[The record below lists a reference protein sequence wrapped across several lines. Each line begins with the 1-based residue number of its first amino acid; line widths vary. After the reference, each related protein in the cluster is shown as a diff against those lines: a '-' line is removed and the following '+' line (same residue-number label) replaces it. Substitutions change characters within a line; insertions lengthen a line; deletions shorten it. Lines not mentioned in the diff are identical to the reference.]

1 MKNLK
6 RAFKNK
12 KILVTGHT
20 GFKGS
25 WLCLWL
31 SYLGANVI
39 GVSNNIPTSPSNFLV
54 NRINKDIKNIFCDI
68 KNLKKIKK
76 IILKSKPDYIFH
88 LAAQSL
94 VKKSYEDPTLTWNSN
109 LVGTINIL
117 ESLRFL
123 NKDCV
128 SVIITSDKSYKN
140 IETKRGYHEKDILG
154 GSDPY
159 SASKGAAEFAIQ
171 SYVKS
176 FFSNR
181 NCKIRIGVGR
191 AGNVI
196 GGGDWSENRLI
207 PDCIKSW
214 SKNKTVKIRS
224 PNSTRPWQHVFEA
237 LSGYLSLAIN
247 LKKNNKLH
255 GEAFNFGPSSS
266 KNYKVDSLLK
276 EFNKIWKQAK
286 WKIDKKR
293 NFKESKLLKLNCLKA
308 KKQLKWKS
316 ILTFKE
322 VIFYTANW
330 YKFYYYKNGQNIKDL
345 SLKQIQDFYKNY
357 KIRLK

>member
-1 MKNLK
+1 M
-6 RAFKNK
+6 
-12 KILVTGHT
+12 
-20 GFKGS
+20 
-25 WLCLWL
+25 
-31 SYLGANVI
+31 
-39 GVSNNIPTSPSNFLV
+39 
-54 NRINKDIKNIFCDI
+54 
-68 KNLKKIKK
+68 
-76 IILKSKPDYIFH
+76 
-88 LAAQSL
+88 
-94 VKKSYEDPTLTWNSN
+94 
-109 LVGTINIL
+109 
-117 ESLRFL
+117 
-123 NKDCV
+123 
-128 SVIITSDKSYKN
+128 
-140 IETKRGYHEKDILG
+140 
-154 GSDPY
+154 
-159 SASKGAAEFAIQ
+159 
-171 SYVKS
+171 KS